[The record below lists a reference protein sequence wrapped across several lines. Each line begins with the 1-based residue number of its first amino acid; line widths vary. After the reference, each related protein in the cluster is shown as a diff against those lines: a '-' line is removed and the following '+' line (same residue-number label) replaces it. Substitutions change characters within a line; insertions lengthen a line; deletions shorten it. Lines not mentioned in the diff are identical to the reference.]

1 MKRIIGQIVAV
12 REKNREEELGRSVK
26 RRLHRANWKAEKSYV
41 AVMDS
46 EILRED
52 YLGRSKRESYHQKA
66 FVFPHFA
73 LR

>member
-12 REKNREEELGRSVK
+12 RGKNWEEELGRSVK
-26 RRLHRANWKAEKSYV
+26 RRPHRANWKAEKSYV

-52 YLGRSKRESYHQKA
+52 YLGRSKREVKEKA